1 MIEAGA
7 NALVAGSAVFGAPDY
22 SEGTNCISCVRALF
36 LALLIT
42 MMPTHAQQCNAVAI
56 VLDAEK
62 WKALETP
69 YIVLPMQYVWMACVL
84 RFTAFVFHNIQTWR
98 LLTVYQETG
107 SE

>member
-42 MMPTHAQQCNAVAI
+42 IMPTHAQQCNAVAI

-84 RFTAFVFHNIQTWR
+84 RFYSICISQHSDMEVAYSVSRNWI
-98 LLTVYQETG
+98 
-107 SE
+107 